1 MFKLER
7 NRKRL
12 ACRIS
17 QDLFFASG
25 DEAVW
30 VAIFRTKVTLAL
42 AMKGEMPLKR
52 LSDDFV
58 TLCDS
63 LWLIVT
69 LCDSLYTLCDSL
81 CSSQDGH
88 GHGLDV
94 QIWLD
99 DVRYLN
105 VFSTSTWHIWHIIQC
120 HSQYRSIVFD
130 HSESFYFLRAR
141 GAMVFIFMQ
150 LLASILAAL
159 LALLTSG
166 RHQNNIWDRDE
177 TILSIFLR
185 AMYSWCHLSGMC
197 STYRPDQQPQ
207 HGQAMSGRE
216 LPHDVGGNGTIRRSR
231 LASGRAVHISPLSP
245 PSALSALF
253 RFHVWSGSS
262 LWPSNSLL
270 LEIWNNY
277 K

>member
-1 MFKLER
+1 
-7 NRKRL
+7 
-12 ACRIS
+12 
-17 QDLFFASG
+17 
-25 DEAVW
+25 
-30 VAIFRTKVTLAL
+30 
-42 AMKGEMPLKR
+42 MKGEMPLKR
-52 LSDDFV
+52 LSDDF
-58 TLCDS
+58 
-63 LWLIVT
+63 VT

-120 HSQYRSIVFD
+120 HSQYRSIIFD

-185 AMYSWCHLSGMC
+185 AMYSWCRQECVRHIDLTRSSMV
-197 STYRPDQQPQ
+197 
-207 HGQAMSGRE
+207 GQCLEENFHMMSGAMAPSGVRVLLQAGQSTE
-216 LPHDVGGNGTIRRSR
+216 STECTECTASVSR
-231 LASGRAVHISPLSP
+231 VKWFEFVTFKFLT
-245 PSALSALF
+245 F
-253 RFHVWSGSS
+253 RD
-262 LWPSNSLL
+262 L
-270 LEIWNNY
+270 